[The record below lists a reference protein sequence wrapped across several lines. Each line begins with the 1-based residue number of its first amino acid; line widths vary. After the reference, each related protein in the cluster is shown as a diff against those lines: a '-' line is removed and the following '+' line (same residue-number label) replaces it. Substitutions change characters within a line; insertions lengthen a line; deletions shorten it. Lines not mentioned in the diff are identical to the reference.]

1 MTDKQTALKDV
12 RKRQTA
18 AVRRA
23 FAGNRPTLIGRDE
36 VNAILREA
44 GLPEAQ
50 DETEVIIS
58 SMTAMGT
65 HPQRCRPSRPL

>member
-23 FAGNRPTLIGRDE
+23 FAGNRVGPLGIGRDE
-36 VNAILREA
+36 LKRHLA
-44 GLPEAQ
+44 
-50 DETEVIIS
+50 
-58 SMTAMGT
+58 
-65 HPQRCRPSRPL
+65 